1 MKWDDILR
9 AIDWKSKVSSQ
20 NTDKIPLTHHP
31 VVPETLPLRKAVVP
45 TVWSFIL
52 STPPLGRLLND
63 YRKLRLQADFTCA
76 RTAVAEWGV
85 DPVRWASGRE
95 EVSCLLPVP
104 GTTGPQ
110 GPLEEWQTSGWM
122 ARSCFAAGS
131 GPLLLSSGSLCITK
145 LLSSPISRRPPDPLS
160 ALAGPGGRR
169 LVSFSS
175 LE

>member
-63 YRKLRLQADFTCA
+63 YRKLRLQVDFTCA

-104 GTTGPQ
+104 GTTGPKDHWRNDRPQ
-110 GPLEEWQTSGWM
+110 GGWPDPVLQQDLGLCSFPLVLCAS
-122 ARSCFAAGS
+122 RSCSVVLFHGGHLTYCLPWLALVAEGWC
-131 GPLLLSSGSLCITK
+131 PL
-145 LLSSPISRRPPDPLS
+145 
-160 ALAGPGGRR
+160 AL
-169 LVSFSS
+169 
-175 LE
+175 